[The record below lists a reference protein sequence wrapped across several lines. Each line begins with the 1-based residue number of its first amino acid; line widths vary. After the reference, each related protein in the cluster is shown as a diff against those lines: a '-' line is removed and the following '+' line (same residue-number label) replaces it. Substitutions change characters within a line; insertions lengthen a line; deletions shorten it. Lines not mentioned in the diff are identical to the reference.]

1 MAEDLKLSG
10 MRYQLAAAA
19 FFLLEIPWLVVLS
32 VPFPSV
38 NLVPYSNVVLQRLRP
53 SIWVS
58 PIALAWGIVMVS
70 MAFVKTWQG
79 LIMWTSPQSR
89 STISIPWL
97 ICIQS
102 PIIPRV
108 AESGLLPA
116 LCQSFT
122 HFFLLNNVEKQKH
135 FVSLCGIAVT
145 SRFVFVSVEPMAI
158 YVFVTLG
165 AFGGLLAF
173 CIEKMDGSEDYTAGR
188 GFFYWRVCYPSTAT
202 FLTPT
207 ERERLLDI
215 LQRDTVGEPSHFE
228 MKFVSETLG
237 NPKSWLQALT
247 FLGLFLPVLG
257 GVRAAVRALY
267 YMSRQTLTNYQ
278 SLTIPP
284 YAAGCVAT
292 ILLGALSDRVRMR
305 GPFFAGLSLFG
316 IAGFTMLL
324 ATDAVTQPAAGY
336 AGCVIVAVGVY
347 PCIPLVQAWSAGNA
361 GGSLK
366 KAVIFGADRNGWKLW
381 RDMRVVRVPHPRHST
396 FPTRPRCRDWIFMLA
411 FLGSSFATLL
421 CRRVNQTRER
431 LGVKE
436 NIELDRKAECS
447 ALGTDSPVFRN
458 LHFESNPGNICT
470 GGKLLEGSGVL
481 LFKPKPKGIKKSTLA
496 ILCTSPSGHIRP
508 GGPEEVVSKRY
519 RSLRVNRADS
529 VLWTSRRGPG
539 RNRRLVKA
547 K

>member
-1 MAEDLKLSG
+1 MSSTELPTKTMGSVQTLPQRRWSHLAGHAICRIEAIWACPFRLSTTLDLHLAPAGNARIAGMAENLKLSG

-19 FFLLEIPWLVVLS
+19 FFITYSLLEIPGWS
-32 VPFPSV
+32 YYPF
-38 NLVPYSNVVLQRLRP
+38 LFL
-53 SIWVS
+53 S
-58 PIALAWGIVMVS
+58 PIALAWGIS
-70 MAFVKTWQG
+70 
-79 LIMWTSPQSR
+79 
-89 STISIPWL
+89 
-97 ICIQS
+97 
-102 PIIPRV
+102 
-108 AESGLLPA
+108 
-116 LCQSFT
+116 
-122 HFFLLNNVEKQKH
+122 
-135 FVSLCGIAVT
+135 
-145 SRFVFVSVEPMAI
+145 PMAI

-173 CIEKMDGSEDYTAGR
+173 CIEKMDGLGGLHGWSWIFLLEGLPHLETAK
-188 GFFYWRVCYPSTAT
+188 YEYQYPSTAT

-228 MKFVSETLG
+228 MKFVWETLG

-247 FLGLFLPVLG
+247 FLGLFLP
-257 GVRAAVRALY
+257 
-267 YMSRQTLTNYQ
+267 QTLTNYQ

-292 ILLGALSDRVRMR
+292 ILLGALSDRVQMR
-305 GPFFAGLSLFG
+305 GPFVAGLSLFG

-366 KAVIFGADRNGWKLW
+366 KAVIFALIGMVGNFGGICASFLYRIQDT
-381 RDMRVVRVPHPRHST
+381 PRFRLGHGVGIG
-396 FPTRPRCRDWIFMLA
+396 FLCLA

-421 CRRVNQTRER
+421 YRRVNQTRER

-447 ALGTDSPVFRN
+447 ALGTDSPVSVNNSSSPTAFELPRN
-458 LHFESNPGNICT
+458 LHFESNPGNIRT

-496 ILCTSPSGHIRP
+496 ILC
-508 GGPEEVVSKRY
+508 
-519 RSLRVNRADS
+519 VN
-529 VLWTSRRGPG
+529 T
-539 RNRRLVKA
+539 
-547 K
+547 